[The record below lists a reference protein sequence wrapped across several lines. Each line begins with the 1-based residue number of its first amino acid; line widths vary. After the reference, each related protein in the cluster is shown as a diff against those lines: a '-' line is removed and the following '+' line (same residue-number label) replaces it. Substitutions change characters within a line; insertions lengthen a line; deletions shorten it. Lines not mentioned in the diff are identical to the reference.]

1 VVGYANYKPIMS
13 VHKTA
18 ELKDKKLQ
26 KKYGDEIVYKYG
38 CPEGTNDFYIYRIT
52 LTTDDGTDV
61 DFTQKQVVE
70 WCHKRGFK
78 PSHDLIAPF
87 VYTGD
92 IEALDKLVYDLTER
106 PDVLCEDYT
115 DPSHINE
122 GVIIRCDGGSTTPVF
137 LKSKSFYFKVLEGI
151 AQELE
156 PDIEDN
162 GGTLDDSTTEQS

>member
-1 VVGYANYKPIMS
+1 
-13 VHKTA
+13 
-18 ELKDKKLQ
+18 
-26 KKYGDEIVYKYG
+26 
-38 CPEGTNDFYIYRIT
+38 
-52 LTTDDGTDV
+52 
-61 DFTQKQVVE
+61 
-70 WCHKRGFK
+70 
-78 PSHDLIAPF
+78 
-87 VYTGD
+87 
-92 IEALDKLVYDLTER
+92 VYDLTER